1 MVRDV
6 RDDLVNMPSHNPPP
20 SGVSAMIA
28 MTHRELIRLTRQP
41 SRVAVAM
48 VTPVVIWLMLAAGL
62 SGTMQLGDG
71 AGGYATYLAPGMAS
85 MVIVFTAIF
94 AAMSL
99 IEDADAGFLQSALTS
114 PTPRW
119 SLVGAKILGPGGI
132 GWVQA
137 ALLIPAV
144 ILIGAEVTA
153 QGLILALLALL
164 LMSVGLTGLCLAMAW
179 RISSAQGFHGVMNII
194 LMPMWVLSGSVMPLD
209 GAAGWLRT
217 IMLINPLTWP
227 TSAMRDA
234 LGMGA
239 SMDAAIGW
247 PLSAGFAV
255 FGVAAA
261 AVVMRRP
268 R

>member
-1 MVRDV
+1 MKTQ
-6 RDDLVNMPSHNPPP
+6 SYNPPP
-20 SGVSAMIA
+20 SGLMAMIA
-28 MTHRELIRLTRQP
+28 LTRRELIRITRQP

-48 VTPVVIWLMLAAGL
+48 GTPVVIWLMLAAGL
-62 SGTMQLGDG
+62 GGAIQLGDG

-114 PTPRW
+114 PAPRW
-119 SLVGAKILGPGGI
+119 SLIGAKILGPGGI
-132 GWVQA
+132 GWIQA
-137 ALLIPAV
+137 ALLLPAV
-144 ILIGAEVTA
+144 FLIGASVTA
-153 QGLILALLALL
+153 QGMLLALLALMF
-164 LMSVGLTGLCLAMAW
+164 MSIGLTGLCLAMAW
-179 RISSAQGFHGVMNII
+179 RISSAQGFHGVMNIL

-227 TSAMRDA
+227 TSVMRDA
-234 LGMGA
+234 LGVGA
-239 SMDAAIGW
+239 STDAAIMW
-247 PLSAGFAV
+247 PLTIGFAV

-261 AVVMRRP
+261 GVVMRRP